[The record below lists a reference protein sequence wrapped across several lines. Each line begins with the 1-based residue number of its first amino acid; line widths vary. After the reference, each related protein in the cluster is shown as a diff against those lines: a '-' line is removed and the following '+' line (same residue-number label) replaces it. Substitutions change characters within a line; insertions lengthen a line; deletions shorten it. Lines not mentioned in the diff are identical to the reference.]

1 MGAVYLAEDTKL
13 NRQVALKFLP
23 AEMAGSHE
31 RLMRFERE
39 AKTVAALNHPNIV
52 TIYSEEEL
60 DGVPF
65 IAMELVDGMAL
76 SQVIPPEGLAIDQF
90 FDLAVPLADAVR
102 AAHERGITH
111 RDLKPANIM
120 VTHEGRVKVLD
131 FGLAKL
137 LREPSAAEPTQ
148 LSTQSLTQDGS
159 ALGTVSYMAP
169 EQLKGKPPDQR
180 ADIFALGIVLY
191 QMSSGKRPFEGD
203 TSAEVISSIL
213 RDVPAPVTDLR
224 FQLPSHLGRIIK
236 RCLEKNPN
244 RRYQTAAELFSDLT
258 GLKREIDSGSVFEE
272 DAKTAILQVR
282 RSSSRRQTVLAVL
295 GLLAAV
301 AIVAAAFWLVR
312 RPKNPAV
319 DDGVAAIESRK
330 VLAVLPIKTIGPP
343 QNEYFAEGVSEELAA
358 RLTALEGVQVISR
371 ASAEQATASGL
382 SPREIGESLSA
393 DYVVL
398 GTVRWD
404 STEGSESASSRTTLK
419 VVRVADDIQ
428 VWSESF
434 DRQLDD
440 PLKVQAELAQSLV
453 RSFGG
458 SVLDIPESELPSE
471 MVADTDSEPTA
482 ETPKSKSPVPSHATT
497 PSSRSEIDS
506 PAETADDQTASKA
519 LEGDESRDQQQ
530 VEGAIQGRLNVELI
544 SFVTEGQLTIYADET
559 EILSEDF
566 EFPKRRRGIG
576 AKKPNG
582 KLILDRGISLDTES
596 LRIYLLVGSE
606 TQLISLTPDFSES
619 STNELTIR
627 VMKKGPAETV
637 LK

>member
-13 NRQVALKFLP
+13 NRQLALKFLP
-23 AEMAGSHE
+23 PEMAGSGE
-31 RLMRFERE
+31 RLKRFERE

-52 TIYSEEEL
+52 TIYSVEEL

-65 IAMELVDGMAL
+65 IAMELVDGKSL
-76 SQVIPPEGLAIDQF
+76 SQVIPPDGLAIDQF
-90 FDLAVPLADAVR
+90 FDLAVPLADAIR

-120 VTHEGRVKVLD
+120 VTNEGRIKVLD

-137 LREPSAAEPTQ
+137 LREPSVAEPTQ

-169 EQLKGKPPDQR
+169 EQLKGKAPDQR

-191 QMSSGKRPFEGD
+191 QMSSGKRPFVGD

-213 RDVPAPVTDLR
+213 RDTPRPVTDLR
-224 FQLPSHLGRIIK
+224 FELPSHLGRIVK
-236 RCLEKNPN
+236 RCLEKNPK
-244 RRYQTAAELFSDLT
+244 RRYQTAGELFTDLT

-282 RSSSRRQTVLAVL
+282 RSSSRRQTVLALL
-295 GLLAAV
+295 GVMAVV
-301 AIVAAAFWLVR
+301 AIVAALWLAGGPEKPPEDV
-312 RPKNPAV
+312 
-319 DDGVAAIESRK
+319 VAAIESRE
-330 VLAVLPIKTIGPP
+330 VLAVLPIKTIGPS

-358 RLTALEGVQVISR
+358 RLPALAGVQVISR
-371 ASAEQATASGL
+371 ASTEQAAASGL

-404 STEGSESASSRTTLK
+404 NPEGSESASSRTTLQ
-419 VVRVADDIQ
+419 VVRVVDDIQ

-434 DRQLDD
+434 DRELDD
-440 PLKVQAELAQSLV
+440 PLEVQAELAQNLV
-453 RSFGG
+453 RGFGG
-458 SVLDIPESELPSE
+458 SVLNIPENELPFE
-471 MVADTDSEPTA
+471 AAAAATDSE
-482 ETPKSKSPVPSHATT
+482 ATT
-497 PSSRSEIDS
+497 ATAKAKSSAPPLATAPSLRSEIDS
-506 PAETADDQTASKA
+506 RAEAANDQTASRA
-519 LEGDESRDQQQ
+519 LEGVASQDQPL
-530 VEGAIQGRLNVELI
+530 VEGANQGRLNVELI
-544 SFVTEGQLTIYADET
+544 SFVTEGRLTVYADDT
-559 EILSEDF
+559 EILSEEF
-566 EFPKRRRGIG
+566 EFPKKRRVLGI
-576 AKKPNG
+576 KKPTG
-582 KLILDRGISLDTES
+582 RLLLDRSIPLNTEN

-606 TQLISLTPDFSES
+606 TQLISLTPDFSET
-619 STNELTIR
+619 STNDLTIT

>member
-13 NRQVALKFLP
+13 NRQLALKFLP
-23 AEMAGSHE
+23 PEMAESDE
-31 RLMRFERE
+31 RLRRFERE

-52 TIYSEEEL
+52 TIYSVEEL
-60 DGVPF
+60 NGVPF
-65 IAMELVDGMAL
+65 IAMELVDGRPL

-90 FDLAVPLADAVR
+90 FDLAVPLADAIR

-120 VTHEGRVKVLD
+120 VTNEGRVKVLD

-148 LSTQSLTQDGS
+148 LSTQSLTHDGS

-169 EQLKGKPPDQR
+169 EQLKGKTPDQR

-191 QMSSGKRPFEGD
+191 QMSSGKKPFEGD

-213 RDVPAPVTDLR
+213 RDAPAPVTDLR
-224 FQLPSHLGRIIK
+224 FELPSHLGRIIK

-244 RRYQTAAELFSDLT
+244 RRYQIAGELCSDLT

-272 DAKTAILQVR
+272 DARTAILQVR
-282 RSSSRRQTVLAVL
+282 RSSSRRQT
-295 GLLAAV
+295 LLALLGILTVV
-301 AIVAAAFWLVR
+301 AIVAAVWLAR
-312 RPKNPAV
+312 RPERAPAEEV
-319 DDGVAAIESRK
+319 VAASESRD

-343 QNEYFAEGVSEELAA
+343 QNDYFAEGVSEELAA

-371 ASAEQATASGL
+371 ASAAQASASGL

-398 GTVRWD
+398 GTIRWD
-404 STEGSESASSRTTLK
+404 DPEDPESASSRTTLQ

-434 DRQLDD
+434 DRELDN
-440 PLKVQAELAQSLV
+440 PLEVQAELAQNMV
-453 RSFGG
+453 RGFGG
-458 SVLDIPESELPSE
+458 SVLNIPENELPFE
-471 MVADTDSEPTA
+471 PAAAATDSD
-482 ETPKSKSPVPSHATT
+482 ATT
-497 PSSRSEIDS
+497 VEAKAESSVPPVATPRSGPSGTDS
-506 PAETADDQTASKA
+506 GAETANDQAASSA
-519 LEGDESRDQQQ
+519 LEGLESQDQQL
-530 VEGAIQGRLNVELI
+530 VEDASPGRLNVELI
-544 SFVTEGQLTIYADET
+544 SFVTSGRLTIYADET
-559 EILSEDF
+559 EVLSEEF
-566 EFPKRRRGIG
+566 KFPKRRRVLGS
-576 AKKPNG
+576 KKPTG
-582 KLILDRGISLDTES
+582 RLLLERTISQQTES
-596 LRIYLLVGSE
+596 LRIHLLVESE
-606 TQLISLTPDFSES
+606 TQLISLNPDFSDS
-619 STNELTIR
+619 STNDLTIT